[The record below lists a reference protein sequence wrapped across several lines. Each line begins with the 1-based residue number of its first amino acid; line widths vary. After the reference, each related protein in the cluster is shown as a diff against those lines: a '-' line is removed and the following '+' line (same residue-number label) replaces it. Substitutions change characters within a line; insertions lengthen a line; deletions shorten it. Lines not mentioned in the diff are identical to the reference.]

1 MLLYAVTIFL
11 SAFLLFQVQPMIAKA
26 ILPWFGGSSGVWT
39 TCMLFFQVVLV
50 LGYAYSHWTIR
61 ALRPRT
67 QTVVHAVLLTAS
79 MIMLPIVPN
88 PLWKPAG
95 NEDPT
100 LRILGL
106 LAATIGLPYFLLS
119 TTGPLLQAWFARD
132 ASTKGMTPYR
142 LYALSN
148 LGSMLALLSYPVA
161 VEPFLPVRLQAQG
174 WSAVYGAFLLLC
186 GLTAFRNVSSQK
198 RGEYTDQDAASQPVL
213 LNYIT
218 WTALAAVASAMLLS
232 VTNHLCVN
240 VAAIPFL
247 WVLPLS
253 LYLLTFIL
261 CFDADG
267 WYLRNLFLKL
277 FAVALASMAYAS
289 NADSENMPLLLALPL
304 FSVGLLIC
312 CMVCHGELARLKP
325 HPRYLTSYFLM
336 IAIGGAL
343 GGVFAGIVAPHSFP
357 SYYELPVSI
366 VAAAMLILV
375 VLRRD
380 PEGPF
385 TQEGGKPLLIILATG
400 VLVLTGYVFYE
411 IDTSLDGS
419 RVAVRNFYGGLK
431 VHDTGAGPD
440 AVRILTHGTINHG
453 EQYLA
458 PDRRT
463 QPTTYYAPQAGAG
476 MAITQHDRRSGLRV
490 GVIGLG
496 TGTLAAY
503 GQAGDV
509 YRFYEINPLVIQL
522 ATSEFSFTR
531 QSQAKVDYVLGDAR
545 LSMEREPPQNYDVLC
560 VDAFS
565 SDAIP
570 VHLLTEEAFRVYFHH
585 LKPDGVLAV
594 HVSNKYLDLRPVVAL
609 AARRLG
615 KEARI
620 VDTDDDEHD
629 NAIFGAT
636 WVLLSADHGFFE
648 KRVVKDASIPLLTP
662 DRGRMWTDD
671 FSNLYRILK

>member
-1 MLLYAVTIFL
+1 MLLYAATIFL
-11 SAFLLFQVQPMIAKA
+11 SAFLLFQIQPLIAKA

-61 ALRPRT
+61 ALRART
-67 QTVVHAVLLTAS
+67 QTVTHVALLAVSLL
-79 MIMLPIVPN
+79 MLPVAPN

-95 NEDPT
+95 SEDPM

-106 LAATIGLPYFLLS
+106 LTATIGLPYFLLS

-132 ASTKGMTPYR
+132 GTTRNMTPYR

-161 VEPFLPVRLQAQG
+161 VEPFLPVRLQAMS
-174 WSAVYGAFLLLC
+174 WSVAYGAFLLLC
-186 GLTAFRNVSSQK
+186 VATAFRNLSQRN
-198 RGEYTDQDAASQPVL
+198 RGEHTDAAPAHRPAIRDYV
-213 LNYIT
+213 T

-232 VTNHLCVN
+232 VTNHICVN
-240 VAAIPFL
+240 IAAIPFL

-261 CFDADG
+261 CFDSEG
-267 WYLRNLFLKL
+267 WYSRDLFLKL
-277 FAVALASMAYAS
+277 FVVAIGSMAYAL
-289 NADSENMPLLLALPL
+289 NAESENMPLKVAVPL

-336 IAIGGAL
+336 ISLGGAL
-343 GGVFAGIVAPHSFP
+343 GGVFAGIIAPHSFP
-357 SYYELPVSI
+357 SYYELPVSL
-366 VAAAMLILV
+366 VAAAMMILV
-375 VLRRD
+375 VLRHD
-380 PEGPF
+380 AEGPF
-385 TQEGGKPLLIILATG
+385 AVEQGKPAFFAAAVIVLA
-400 VLVLTGYVFYE
+400 LTGYIFYK

-431 VHDTGAGPD
+431 VHDSGAGPE
-440 AVRILTHGTINHG
+440 ATRTLTHGTINHG

-458 PDRRT
+458 PDRRM
-463 QPTTYYAPQAGAG
+463 QPTTYYAPAGGAG
-476 MAITQHDRRSGLRV
+476 MAITHHDRRSALRV

-503 GQAGDV
+503 GQPGDV

-522 ATSEFSFTR
+522 AKSEFSFTR
-531 QSQAKVDYVLGDAR
+531 QSKARVDFVLGDAR
-545 LSMEREPPQNYDVLC
+545 LSLEREAPQEYDILC

-570 VHLLTEEAFRVYFHH
+570 VHLLTEEAFRLYFRH
-585 LKPDGVLAV
+585 LKADGVLAV
-594 HVSNKYLDLRPVVAL
+594 HVSNKYLDLRPIVAL
-609 AARRLG
+609 AARKLS

-620 VDTDDDEHD
+620 VDTDDDDHD
-629 NAIFGAT
+629 SAIFGAT
-636 WVLLSADHGFFE
+636 WVLLSSDHTFFE
-648 KRVVKDASIPLLTP
+648 KKVVKESSIPLLTP